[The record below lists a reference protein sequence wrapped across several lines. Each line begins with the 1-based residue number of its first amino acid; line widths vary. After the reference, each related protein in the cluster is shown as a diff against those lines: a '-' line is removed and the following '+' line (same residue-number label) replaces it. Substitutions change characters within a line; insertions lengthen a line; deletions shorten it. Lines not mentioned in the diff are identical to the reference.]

1 MDPDYSRAE
10 VLDIIEREA
19 VARGIPRDDFLRFAY
34 IETGGQF
41 DEHASRGAGGAKGLF
56 QFVPSTAAQYGIA
69 GQEFDAVANTR
80 AAAQLYL
87 DNLRQLGNRHEADGR
102 PYLSGQDEP
111 GGLDMYLAH
120 QQGAGGYRS
129 IQTAIATGEFSLSST
144 RANLINNVSARDI
157 EAITGH
163 SHADFKAMSD
173 RDMANAFVQY
183 WDAKFDRVRI
193 PEKGIEPIAADV
205 VREPQPQPQPEQ
217 AASGIAL
224 GAAHA
229 MSIKYDDVKYGFGVK
244 DPDSGRVDCSG
255 WVVAMQNATM
265 DEINAKAGR
274 SVFGREDRFSPGYDS
289 AAAIVQKAE
298 QRSGVL
304 LEGAAV
310 TSAALR
316 EGMVIGE
323 DNGPKSWDKG
333 RFRGIDHV
341 VMVVRDPA
349 SGELM
354 VSQSRG
360 GEGVELS
367 PLDDYLAAKQA
378 KGVKLYAS
386 DPLLEARSLL
396 QEQAQGQVAP
406 RVDGD
411 RNAITDR
418 LLRDG
423 SRGDDV
429 RRLQESLHELGYTG
443 RNGGPLGRD
452 GIFGPDTLHAVRT
465 FQREQGLA
473 ADGVVGPLTTGA
485 VARQMQAERAAAP
498 ESPASQA
505 TAAARLDSL
514 MAGRVHPVA
523 EADWQRCVTVELSK
537 ASPVR
542 EAAVDQSVQEQAEQ
556 QRQSGLER

>member
-1 MDPDYSRAE
+1 MDPDYSRSE

-41 DEHASRGAGGAKGLF
+41 DEHASRGPGGAKGLF
-56 QFVPSTAAQYGIA
+56 QFVPATAAQYGIA
-69 GQEFDAVANTR
+69 GREFDAVANTR
-80 AAAQLYL
+80 AAGQLYL

-102 PYLSGQDEP
+102 PYLSGQAEP

-129 IQTAIATGEFSLSST
+129 MQAAIATGEFALAGT
-144 RANLINNVSARDI
+144 RANLANNVSARDI
-157 EAITGH
+157 EALTGH
-163 SHADFKAMSD
+163 SYADFRAMSD
-173 RDMANAFVQY
+173 RDMASTFVQY
-183 WDAKFDRVRI
+183 WDTKFDRVRI
-193 PEKGIEPIAADV
+193 PEKGIEPV
-205 VREPQPQPQPEQ
+205 SVQVPQQPQPEPP
-217 AASGIAL
+217 ASGIAL
-224 GAAHA
+224 EAAHA
-229 MSIKYDDVKYGFGVK
+229 MSIKYDDVKYGFGIK

-274 SVFGREDRFSPGYDS
+274 SVFGREDHFSPGYDS

-304 LEGAAV
+304 IEGAAV
-310 TSAALR
+310 TPAALR

-323 DNGPKSWDKG
+323 DNGPTSWDRG
-333 RFRGIDHV
+333 RFKGIDHI

-360 GEGVELS
+360 GEGVELG

-378 KGVKLYAS
+378 RGVKLYAS
-386 DPLLEARSLL
+386 DPLLEARTLL
-396 QEQAQGQVAP
+396 QEQAQGHAAPAP
-406 RVDGD
+406 RAEGD
-411 RNAITDR
+411 NGPVADR

-423 SRGDDV
+423 SRGEDV

-443 RNGGPLGRD
+443 RNGEPLGRD
-452 GIFGPDTLHAVRT
+452 GIFGPNTLHAVRT
-465 FQREQGLA
+465 YQREQGLDV
-473 ADGVVGPLTTGA
+473 DGIAGPLTIGA
-485 VARQMQAERAAAP
+485 VARQLQADRSVGP
-498 ESPASQA
+498 DSPGDVASLK
-505 TAAARLDSL
+505 ARMGSL
-514 MAGRVHPVA
+514 MAGCVHPA
-523 EADWQRCVTVELSK
+523 AQEEWQRDVAMQRAN
-537 ASPVR
+537 ASPER
-542 EAAVDQSVQEQAEQ
+542 EDKAGLSQQEQAEQ
-556 QRQSGLER
+556 YRQAGIER